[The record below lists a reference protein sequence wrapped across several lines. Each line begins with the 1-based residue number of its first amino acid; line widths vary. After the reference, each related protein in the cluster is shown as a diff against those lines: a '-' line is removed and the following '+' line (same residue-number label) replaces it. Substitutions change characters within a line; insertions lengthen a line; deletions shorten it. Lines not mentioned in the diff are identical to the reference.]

1 MDFPLPR
8 GMRDLEPEDSDY
20 YEIIRQA
27 FVETCRIYGF
37 RSMEPSP
44 IEMLSTLEA
53 KSGEAIRNEI
63 YYFRDKSDRD
73 VGLRFDLTVGI
84 ARYLCSKREIKLPAK
99 IGSFASMFRYDE
111 PQYGRYRWFYQ
122 WDVEIF
128 GPKSVDADAEVI
140 DFTSFLLKKLGL
152 KDAVIKIG
160 DRRLAE
166 SFVKNSLGET
176 SPDSIMTM
184 LRLLD
189 KSGKRT
195 REEILKEGMEKG
207 IISNKMS
214 ALLDFATIKG
224 NSKTVS
230 AALTEKIS
238 PDGSD
243 LLQVYD
249 MLVGRGVSNIELNV
263 GIVRGLDYYSGIVFE
278 AYDSSD
284 SKLGALAGGGRYDTL
299 PAVYERPEL
308 GATGV
313 AGGIERTVLAM
324 KKIGGLNVE
333 AARSVFV
340 AVADTKLRAESY
352 ALVRLLRE
360 NSIAVEMDLADRN
373 LRKQYEAAYSRKSKL
388 VILIAPNEFAKG
400 EVLVKDLETGI
411 ETTVQ
416 KSSLIDN
423 ISKLL
428 KQ

>member
-20 YEIIRQA
+20 YEAIRQG

-37 RSMEPSP
+37 RLMEPSP

-63 YYFRDKSDRD
+63 YYFKDKSDRD

-84 ARYLCSKREIKLPAK
+84 ARYLCSKRDSKLPAK

-166 SFVKNSLGET
+166 SFVKNSLGESSSST
-176 SPDSIMTM
+176 IMVM

-195 REEILKEGMEKG
+195 KEEILKEGMEKG
-207 IISNKMS
+207 IKSDKMS
-214 ALLDFATIKG
+214 GLLDFATIRG

-230 AALTEKIS
+230 AALNEKIAA
-238 PDGSD
+238 DGSE
-243 LLQVYD
+243 LLKIYD
-249 MLVGRGVSNIELNV
+249 ILQARGVSNIELNV

-278 AYDSSD
+278 AYDGLD
-284 SKLGALAGGGRYDTL
+284 SKLGALGGGGRYDTL
-299 PAVYERPEL
+299 PVVYGRPEL

-324 KKIGGLNVE
+324 KKAGGLKTEVIKP
-333 AARSVFV
+333 VFI
-340 AVADTKLRAESY
+340 AVADSKLKAESY
-352 ALVRLLRE
+352 AIVKILRE
-360 NSIAVEMDLADRN
+360 NSIAAEIDLTDKG
-373 LRKQYEAAYSRKSKL
+373 LRKQYEAASSRNSKL
-388 VILIAPNEFAKG
+388 VILVAPNEFARG
-400 EVLVKDLETGI
+400 EVLVKNLETGKEI
-411 ETTVQ
+411 AVQ
-416 KSSLIDN
+416 KNNLVESIV
-423 ISKLL
+423 KML
-428 KQ
+428 KR

>member
-1 MDFPLPR
+1 MDFTLPR
-8 GMRDLEPEDSDY
+8 GMRDLEPEDADY
-20 YEIIRQA
+20 YEAIRQA
-27 FVETCRIYGF
+27 FVDTCRIYGF
-37 RSMEPSP
+37 RLMEPSP

-53 KSGEAIRNEI
+53 KSGETIRNEI
-63 YYFRDKSDRD
+63 YYFKDKSDRD

-84 ARYLCSKREIKLPAK
+84 ARYLCSKRETKLPAK

-122 WDVEIF
+122 WDAEVF

-166 SFVKNSLGET
+166 SFVRNSLGET
-176 SPDSIMTM
+176 SSNSIMAM

-195 REEILKEGMEKG
+195 REEILKEGLEKG
-207 IISNKMS
+207 IKSDKMS

-230 AALTEKIS
+230 TALTEKIAT
-238 PDGSD
+238 DGSE

-249 MLVGRGVSNIELNV
+249 MLIARGVSNIELNV

-299 PAVYERPEL
+299 PTVYGRPEL

-324 KKIGGLNVE
+324 KRVGGLNVE
-333 AARSVFV
+333 AVKSVFV
-340 AVADTKLRAESY
+340 AVADSRLKAESY
-352 ALVRLLRE
+352 AIIKTLRE
-360 NSIAVEMDLADRN
+360 NNIAAETDLADRS
-373 LRKQYEAAYSRKSKL
+373 LRKQYEAASSRNSKL
-388 VILIAPNEFAKG
+388 VILIAPNEFARG
-400 EVLVKDLETGI
+400 EVLVKDLETGK
-411 ETTVQ
+411 ETAVQ
-416 KSSLIDN
+416 KSNLIDA
-423 ISKLL
+423 IAKML